1 LLLRCKGGAK
11 RESPVNAKTLT
22 AAAAL
27 LGLPVLAGAA
37 EKDLDLGHAVWC
49 YLTPANQ
56 LTRDELKGCV
66 PSIADQVAMR
76 CLMPS
81 DLTPDEVK
89 SCAPLIREFRRRAES
104 RKPAQAEAEPE
115 KTAAQAAAASPKKA
129 EEQRHGARL
138 HNDPGAISLCPPPHK
153 MTRDGCQ

>member
-1 LLLRCKGGAK
+1 
-11 RESPVNAKTLT
+11 VNAKTLT

-104 RKPAQAEAEPE
+104 RKAAQAEADAK
-115 KTAAQAAAASPKKA
+115 KTTSEAAGSTKKA
-129 EEQRHGARL
+129 EEQRHGARS
-138 HNDPGAISLCPPPHK
+138 HNDPGAISLCPPPYK